1 MPGGRSTRQFRIPH
15 LMRLACATS
24 LALILTLSGCASFDP
39 AKQRTLAVAPDSTT
53 RLWRGLPVE
62 TGQIIVNEH
71 PGAMSLFLSLSA
83 QRFAPYIHAGIVVV
97 EEGEPYVYEAMGA
110 ILPLPW
116 RNPNAGMGGGV
127 RRVKLESFLLRG
139 GVVAIYS
146 PGPGVDRE
154 ALAGFAR
161 ARERERK
168 PFDGRYDASDP
179 TKYYCVEFVARAL
192 EAAGGAP
199 IRATPAT
206 RNPSVRVA
214 LRWVE
219 IEAPEFLLAGDL
231 VAEER
236 RVALVSRRLTAHEI
250 ARYFEL
256 KRELHRRFTDD
267 QRVGNVM
274 SWRHQRLRLRP
285 GIDRFYEVGVANDV
299 DPAVLADEMFGPL
312 REAQDAR
319 IAEAR

>member
-1 MPGGRSTRQFRIPH
+1 
-15 LMRLACATS
+15 MRLACAAS
-24 LALILTLSGCASFDP
+24 LALILALPGCASFDP
-39 AKQRTLAVAPDSTT
+39 AKQRTLAVAPTSSAQ
-53 RLWRGLPVE
+53 LWRGLPVE

-71 PGAMSLFLSLSA
+71 PGAMALFLSFTA
-83 QRFAPYIHAGIVVV
+83 RRFAPYIHAGIVVV

-139 GVVAIYS
+139 GIVAIYS
-146 PGPGVDRE
+146 PDPGVDRE

-192 EAAGGAP
+192 EAAGAAP
-199 IRATPAT
+199 IRASPAT

-219 IEAPEFLLAGDL
+219 IDTPEFLLAGDL
-231 VAEER
+231 VDQER
-236 RVALVSRRLTAHEI
+236 RVALVSGRFTEHEI
-250 ARYFEL
+250 ERYFEL
-256 KRELHRRFTDD
+256 KRELHRRFTED

-274 SWRHQRLRLRP
+274 YWRLQGLRLRP
-285 GIDRFYEVGVANDV
+285 GVDRYYEVGVANDV
-299 DPAVLADEMFGPL
+299 APALLADEMFGSLPAE
-312 REAQDAR
+312 EAAR
-319 IAEAR
+319 VAGARY

>member
-1 MPGGRSTRQFRIPH
+1 MHVVR
-15 LMRLACATS
+15 AAS
-24 LALILTLSGCASFDP
+24 LALIVSLAGCASFDP
-39 AKQRTLAVAPDSTT
+39 TQQRTLAVAPGASVQP
-53 RLWRGLPVE
+53 WRGLPVE

-71 PGAMSLFLSLSA
+71 PGAMALFLSFTA

-116 RNPNAGMGGGV
+116 RSPNAGIGGGV

-146 PGPGVDRE
+146 PEPGVDRE

-168 PFDGRYDASDP
+168 PFDGRYDSGDP
-179 TKYYCVEFVARAL
+179 AKYYCVEFVARAL
-192 EAAGGAP
+192 EAAGAAP
-199 IRATPAT
+199 IRATPST
-206 RNPSVRVA
+206 DNPSVRVA
-214 LRWVE
+214 LRWVG
-219 IEAPEFLLAGDL
+219 IDTAEFLLAGDL

-236 RVALVSRRLTAHEI
+236 RVTLVSRGLTEHEI
-250 ARYFEL
+250 ERYFAL

-274 SWRHQRLRLRP
+274 YWRLQGLRLRP
-285 GIDRFYEVGVANDV
+285 AVDRYYEVGVANDV
-299 DPAVLADEMFGPL
+299 DPAVLADRMFGPL
-312 REAQDAR
+312 SAAQ
-319 IAEAR
+319 EARVAEIR